1 MKILIKNNDEKMSK
15 EAAKIIINQINI
27 KSNSVIGF
35 ATGGTPL
42 GLYKELIVAYNEN
55 NLDFTQMITFNL
67 DEYVGLPKSH
77 EQSYNKFM
85 WDNLFNH
92 INVKKENVNIPDG
105 MVSDLEG
112 FCKEY
117 EKKIEEVGGIDIQI
131 LGIGRN
137 GHIAFNEPGSEFDSR
152 TRVVRLMEE
161 TIKDNSIFFEDI
173 HDVPTKAI
181 TMGLGTIMDARKIIL
196 LASGDNK
203 SDAINKLLNGLVT
216 KEVPATVLKNHKN
229 VTIIIDKEAKE

>member
-42 GLYKELIVAYNEN
+42 GLYKELIIAYNED

-105 MVSDLEG
+105 MVSDPEG

-152 TRVVRLMEE
+152 TRVVRLTEE

-181 TMGLGTIMDARKIIL
+181 TMGLGTIMEARKIIL
-196 LASGDNK
+196 LARGNNK

-216 KEVPATVLKNHKN
+216 KEAPATVLKNHKN
-229 VTIIIDKEAKE
+229 VTIIIDKEAAE